1 MYLHFTIRSVEFKTM
16 SALDIFMGSGSLQA
30 NVFLP
35 PRTRSALFSACFRGG
50 EMRLVQWHHSDA
62 SPPCLTAGCCCCCC
76 LERVDEDDAAAATAA
91 ETETVVRGRMELM
104 GWGRWRKERESARAR
119 EILSARCTTL
129 TWRSGELPRTRVKGL
144 VMLPSGGGEGLSR
157 KRAARSSP

>member
-1 MYLHFTIRSVEFKTM
+1 M
-16 SALDIFMGSGSLQA
+16 SALDIFMGSGALQA

-35 PRTRSALFSACFRGG
+35 PRRRSALFSACFRGG

-62 SPPCLTAGCCCCCC
+62 SPPCLTAGWCCR
-76 LERVDEDDAAAATAA
+76 ERVEEDDAAAAATAA
-91 ETETVVRGRMELM
+91 ETETVVWGRMELV
-104 GWGRWRKERESARAR
+104 GWGRWRKGRESARAR
-119 EILSARCTTL
+119 EILSARCTTP

-157 KRAARSSP
+157 KRSSPWLIIKLKCHSAL